1 MTGIPQYGTGRHED
15 YLSQQD
21 ERRAASDP
29 APGSPWPCCQHCIDG
44 DGMLPC
50 GQVHD
55 EPCGTGD
62 CGLVTDAELARWR
75 KGLQL

>member
-1 MTGIPQYGTGRHED
+1 MNDAT
-15 YLSQQD
+15 
-21 ERRAASDP
+21 
-29 APGSPWPCCQHCIDG
+29 PGQPGAVFPCCQHCTDG
-44 DGMLPC
+44 DGMCPC
-50 GQVHD
+50 GEVHD